1 MQLAEMT
8 AVELKQ
14 RLAAGQTSCVE
25 ILRSVFAAID
35 RHEPTVQAFLHL
47 RDRTALLAEAEAV
60 DQRRTRGDR
69 VGVLAGLPVA
79 IKDNI
84 CTRGVPTTCAS
95 RMLANFV
102 PPYDATVVRRVREAD
117 GIILGKTNLDEFA
130 MGSSTENSA
139 FQLTRN
145 PHQKDCVPGGTS
157 GGSAAALAAHET
169 ILALGSDTGGSIRQP
184 ASFCGVVGLKP
195 TYGRVSRYGL
205 VAHGSSLDQ
214 IGPLAR
220 CVADAALLLS
230 VIAGHDAM
238 DSTSLKTV
246 VPDLQMPSRPV
257 KIGVP
262 QEYFG
267 AGLDGEVRD
276 QVQKATALLEKD
288 GHEIVPISL
297 PTTPYAIP
305 TYYVIACAEASS
317 NLARYDGCK
326 YGFRAKEYR
335 DLQDMVVKSR
345 TQGFGVEVKRRIM
358 LGTYVLSSGYHDAY
372 YNKAAKV
379 RTLIARELRE
389 VYKTCDVIIHPVAP
403 TVAFK
408 IGDHTKDPLSMY
420 LGDVYSV
427 VANLAGLPAISIP
440 CGRHSSGLPI
450 GVQLMAPWLG
460 EPALVSIAARL
471 ETLLAEA
478 GIWKR

>member
-14 RLAAGQTSCVE
+14 RLAAGQTSCVD

-35 RHEPTVQAFLHL
+35 QRESTVKAFLHL
-47 RDRTALLAEAEAV
+47 RDRSTLLAEADAV
-60 DQRRTRGDR
+60 DQRRSRGER
-69 VGVLAGLPVA
+69 VGALAGLPVA

-84 CTRGVPTTCAS
+84 CTKGTPTTCAS
-95 RMLANFV
+95 RMLEKFV
-102 PPYDATVVRRVREAD
+102 PPYDATVVRRVKEAD
-117 GIILGKTNLDEFA
+117 GILLGKTNLDEFA

-139 FQLTRN
+139 LQLTRN
-145 PHQKDCVPGGTS
+145 PHQNDCVPGGTS

-214 IGPLAR
+214 IGPMAR

-230 VIAGHDAM
+230 VIAGHDPM
-238 DSTSLKTV
+238 DSTSLTSA
-246 VPDLQMPSRPV
+246 VPDLSATSRPM

-267 AGLDGEVRD
+267 DGLDGEVRD
-276 QVQKATALLEKD
+276 HVRKAISLLEKD
-288 GHEIVPISL
+288 GHPVVPISL

-317 NLARYDGCK
+317 NLARYDGVK
-326 YGFRAKEYR
+326 YGFRAPEFKNLEEMLVR
-335 DLQDMVVKSR
+335 SR

-460 EPALVSIAARL
+460 EAALVGIAARL
-471 ETLLAEA
+471 EMLLQDQ
-478 GIWKR
+478 